1 MRIGAS
7 GSREISGKVVDRG
20 GVIGLIGA
28 IGSTKIG
35 TIGLLGSP
43 IRVAIP

>member
-7 GSREISGKVVDRG
+7 GGREISGKVVGRG

-28 IGSTKIG
+28 IGSTKID
-35 TIGLLGSP
+35 TVGLLGSP
-43 IRVAIP
+43 IREAVP